1 MYLSMKKITP
11 IISPT
16 DLISFITKRNLRV
29 IDARVGKD
37 IKTIFNEKHLIGA
50 QHVDLDRDM
59 AHIKAN
65 AADGGRHPLPDI
77 QNFGTL
83 LGNWGIDVG
92 SHIIIYDAQNGS
104 NAAARLW
111 WMLKAIGHQKVQV
124 LDGGWQAALAAN
136 MPTSNM
142 PKKYKKKPAYP
153 VQDWQLPQSN
163 MSEVEQV
170 AQNAA
175 YTVID
180 VRSEERYQGKH
191 EPIDLIAGHIPDA
204 INMPFTNNLTSNGF
218 FKSVAELQT
227 LYAPI
232 FLGKKTDNIIVHCG
246 SGVTACHT
254 LLAMAHAGYDVPK
267 LYVGSWSEWSRNDK
281 EMVTL

>member
-1 MYLSMKKITP
+1 MKKPNP
-11 IISPT
+11 IISPL
-16 DLISFITKRNLRV
+16 DLISILNKRNLRV

-37 IKTIFNEKHLIGA
+37 IKTIFNEKHLVGA

-59 AHIKAN
+59 AHIKPN
-65 AADGGRHPLPDI
+65 AADGGRHPLPDV
-77 QNFGTL
+77 QAFATL
-83 LGNWGIDVG
+83 LGHLRIDAA

-111 WMLKAIGHQKVQV
+111 WMLKAIGHEKVQV
-124 LDGGWQAALAAN
+124 LDGGWQAALAAH
-136 MPTSNM
+136 MPTSNT
-142 PKKYKKKPAYP
+142 PKKFKKKQAYP
-153 VQDWQLPQSN
+153 VHDWQLPLTN

-170 AQNAA
+170 AQNADYA
-175 YTVID
+175 VID
-180 VRSEERYQGKH
+180 VRSEERNQGKR
-191 EPIDLIAGHIPDA
+191 EPIDLIAGHIPGA
-204 INMPFTNNLTSNGF
+204 INMPFTNNLTPEGF
-218 FKSVAELQT
+218 FKSIAELQA

-232 FLGKKTDNIIVHCG
+232 FLSKKTENIIVHCG

-281 EMVTL
+281 EMITLNNG